1 MSDIV
6 SVTELSFSY
15 RNWES
20 RGTDAV
26 GVPVFSHIDLHLE
39 PGSRTLVLAP
49 PDSGKTTLARI
60 LAGLVPK
67 YMDGVLSGSI
77 VVDGHDLS
85 TTEPWELVRSCG
97 YVSQNPSE
105 EFIASSCEDEIAFPL
120 ESLGLPR
127 YEIIRHVRAS
137 LEKWGLVPMR
147 EANAQE
153 LSGGERKRLLL
164 AVQDAVCP
172 RLWIL
177 DESFDDLDISWRER
191 LLERIGDRGITTLAF
206 GSRYLEQFHGTFDRY
221 ALLNGGT
228 LTFGDET
235 DIALEFERLC
245 ETPYAGDD
253 VAPSADGFHEPH
265 LDGVRARPFAPL
277 VPLASDTTREIISE
291 AMPKQAGHS
300 FATDAVWDATSEG
313 FLEVMSKQEKH
324 SLATDAVWDAIEVL
338 PKQAKHSLACRDVSV
353 TNRRR
358 SSIQEVPFSLSVP
371 AFQLESGSIMSL
383 CGPNGSGKSTFSRL
397 LCGLDEADAGTFL
410 LDDGPATQTML
421 NRSVGYLFQNP
432 DYQIFLPTVREELA
446 WSLKR
451 AKLSQQEISG
461 RVEECAD
468 LFRLD
473 VRATPTTMS
482 FGLRK
487 SLQAAVYYL
496 LDRPFYILDELD
508 SALTY
513 ATAFELIGLLRRNG
527 AGILMITHDQQF
539 ADALAERSC
548 HIVDGTLLQDEDV
561 SPVSSEPNR
570 RTGSFLGSSR
580 GGAAEDGKGGRL

>member
-6 SVTELSFSY
+6 SVTDLSFSY

-20 RGTDAV
+20 HGADAV
-26 GVPVFSHIDLHLE
+26 CGAVFSHIDLRLE
-39 PGSRTLVLAP
+39 PGTRTLILAP

-67 YMDGVLSGSI
+67 YMDGVLTGSL

-97 YVSQNPSE
+97 YVSQNPLE

-172 RLWIL
+172 RFWIL

-191 LLERIGDRGITTLAF
+191 LLERISDRGITTLAF

-235 DIALEFERLC
+235 DIAMEFERLC
-245 ETPYAGDD
+245 ETPYIGDD
-253 VAPSADGFHEPH
+253 DASSANGFHETH
-265 LDGVRARPFAPL
+265 LDGVRARSFAPAPL
-277 VPLASDTTREIISE
+277 APPAPLASDNAWAATSAAASAAASEVPSKASSE
-291 AMPKQAGHS
+291 AM
-300 FATDAVWDATSEG
+300 
-313 FLEVMSKQEKH
+313 
-324 SLATDAVWDAIEVL
+324 

-371 AFQLESGSIMSL
+371 AFRLESGSIVSL

-397 LCGLDEADAGTFL
+397 LCGLDEADAGTFF
-410 LDDGPATQTML
+410 LDDKPATPTML

-451 AKLSQQEISG
+451 AKLSQQEISR

-513 ATAFELIGLLRRNG
+513 ATAFELIGLLHRNG

-539 ADALAERSC
+539 ANAVAERSC
-548 HIVDGTLLQDEDV
+548 HIVDGTLLQDEDI
-561 SPVSSEPNR
+561 SPVSNEQNR
-570 RTGSFLGSSR
+570 CTGSLFGSSR
-580 GGAAEDGKGGRL
+580 GGAAGDGEGGRL

>member
-1 MSDIV
+1 MGSMSDIV
-6 SVTELSFSY
+6 SITDLSFSY

-20 RGTDAV
+20 RNADAV
-26 GVPVFSHIDLHLE
+26 GVPVFSHIDLKLE
-39 PGSRTLVLAP
+39 EGTRTLILAP
-49 PDSGKTTLARI
+49 PDSGKSTLARI

-67 YMDGVLSGSI
+67 YMDGLLTGSI

-85 TTEPWELVRSCG
+85 STEPWELVRSCG
-97 YVSQNPSE
+97 YVSQNPLE
-105 EFIASSCEDEIAFPL
+105 EFVASSCEDEIAFPL

-127 YEIIRHVRAS
+127 YEIIRHVRSA
-137 LEKWGLVPMR
+137 LEKWGLEPMK

-172 RLWIL
+172 RFWIL
-177 DESFDDLDISWRER
+177 DESFDDLDVSWRER
-191 LLERIGDRGITTLAF
+191 LLERIGDRGVTTLAF

-235 DIALEFERLC
+235 DIAMEFERLC
-245 ETPYAGDD
+245 ETPYTDD
-253 VAPSADGFHEPH
+253 ALPSANDFQEVGM
-265 LDGVRARPFAPL
+265 GVERRMVL
-277 VPLASDTTREIISE
+277 VRDVVPEDVQKY
-291 AMPKQAGHS
+291 P
-300 FATDAVWDATSEG
+300 
-313 FLEVMSKQEKH
+313 
-324 SLATDAVWDAIEVL
+324 
-338 PKQAKHSLACRDVSV
+338 KHSLACRDVSV
-353 TNRRR
+353 THRRR
-358 SSIQEVPFSLSVP
+358 SSIQEVPFSLSIP
-371 AFQLESGSIMSL
+371 AFRLESDSIVSL

-397 LCGLDEADAGTFL
+397 LCGLDVAGAGTFF
-410 LDDGPATQTML
+410 LDDRPATQTTL

-451 AKLSQQEISG
+451 AKLSQSEISR

-468 LFRLD
+468 LFHLD
-473 VRATPTTMS
+473 VSATPTTMS

-487 SLQAAVYYL
+487 NLQAAVYYL

-548 HIVDGTLLQDEDV
+548 RIVDGVLSQDDGLSPLDAGGHSV
-561 SPVSSEPNR
+561 S
-570 RTGSFLGSSR
+570 GSSIR
-580 GGAAEDGKGGRL
+580 PGWKGDESGRPS